1 MLLHEFGHVFAA
13 RRYGV
18 QTPDITLLP
27 IGGVARLERI
37 PEKPSEELV
46 VALAGPAVNVVIA
59 ALLFLALGG
68 LPSMDDGT
76 QVHNPGVDLL
86 GRLAWVNISLVVFNL
101 IPAFPMDGGRVL
113 RALLA
118 SRLGYARGTRIA
130 AGVGQAVAFAL
141 GLAGPVRQPAAD
153 LHRAVRLHGRRGG
166 GERGADA
173 RREPRHDRLRRR
185 RNAVRGPVAPTATVE
200 DAVER
205 LLRTSQ
211 HDFPVVDG
219 AGRLR
224 GVVTRDDMIR
234 ALRERGPDAPV
245 LEVMRRDVPL
255 LHHRQ
260 PLDEAMRTMQ
270 EGKHPAVGIVD
281 AEGRLVGLVTPGE
294 FRRADD
300 GAGRPPAAPPAAAQ
314 PVGAGPGARLP
325 SADARRRTPGLEA
338 GRRRPDLPAD
348 MMYLLA
354 LVLPPLAILLSG
366 RSFQAIFNGLLWV
379 LGAGAAGRALRAG
392 AAHPRHGRPLGAD
405 GRPRPQAGGARPAL
419 VDDALRRDRAQRSAV
434 NGAAAAARATWDG
447 EVVLDRGRGAGRAR
461 PGRAP
466 FGWDALL
473 WIPVAVL
480 ESVRASPETYGI
492 VALGVLLML
501 LARLVGGRRRD

>member
-1 MLLHEFGHVFAA
+1 MAWSFPIGTVKGTVIRIHLTFVLFLLWIGVSHYAQGGQRAAVEGVLFISLLFLCVLLHEFGHVFAA

-59 ALLFLALGG
+59 TLLFLLLGG

-118 SRLGYARGTRIA
+118 YRLGYARGTRIA
-130 AGVGQAVAFAL
+130 AGIGQAVAFAL
-141 GLAGPVRQPAAD
+141 GLAGLFGNPLLIFIALFVYMGAASEASAAQMRD
-153 LHRAVRLHGRRGG
+153 ASRGMI
-166 GERGADA
+166 ASDA
-173 RREPRHDRLRRR
+173 AETRFEGLP
-185 RNAVRGPVAPTATVE
+185 PTATVE

-205 LLRTSQ
+205 LLSTSQ

-219 AGRLR
+219 SGRLR
-224 GVVTRDDMIR
+224 GVVTRDDLIR
-234 ALRERGPDAPV
+234 ALRERGPEASV

-255 LHHRQ
+255 FHHRQ

-281 AEGRLVGLVTPGE
+281 AEGRLVGLVTPENLGE
-294 FRRADD
+294 LMMVQA
-300 GAGRPPAAPPAAAQ
+300 ARP
-314 PVGAGPGARLP
+314 
-325 SADARRRTPGLEA
+325 
-338 GRRRPDLPAD
+338 RRRP
-348 MMYLLA
+348 
-354 LVLPPLAILLSG
+354 PLNPWG
-366 RSFQAIFNGLLWV
+366 
-379 LGAGAAGRALRAG
+379 
-392 AAHPRHGRPLGAD
+392 
-405 GRPRPQAGGARPAL
+405 
-419 VDDALRRDRAQRSAV
+419 
-434 NGAAAAARATWDG
+434 
-447 EVVLDRGRGAGRAR
+447 
-461 PGRAP
+461 PGRM
-466 FGWDALL
+466 
-473 WIPVAVL
+473 
-480 ESVRASPETYGI
+480 R
-492 VALGVLLML
+492 GVS
-501 LARLVGGRRRD
+501 R